1 MNNLI
6 QTIQVLTPE
15 EVKFVNAELD
25 KKEFQVSMIGFAD
38 DGTGVLSARVDS
50 DVRSS
55 SVTYLKDNEEVT
67 KVMHEG
73 INNALLEYRQR
84 LMEIHPT
91 FDGYPVPGGFMTTSN
106 REEIQVLEYVENQKY
121 TWHTDASPMPDS
133 KEYHRKISVILYLSD
148 DFEGGTTKFVHQD
161 YKPPIGHA
169 LIFPSNWCFPHCG
182 TQVTSGKKRVA
193 VTWYFVKDLNV

>member
-1 MNNLI
+1 MYDLI
-6 QTIQVLTPE
+6 QTVQVLTPE
-15 EVKFVNAELD
+15 QVKFVNSEID
-25 KKEFQVSMIGFAD
+25 KKEFQVSMIGFSD
-38 DGTGVLSARVDS
+38 DGTGVLNPRVDP
-50 DVRSS
+50 DIRSS
-55 SVTYLKDNEEVT
+55 SVTYLKDDEEVT
-67 KVMHEG
+67 KVIHEG
-73 INNALLEYRQR
+73 MNNALLDYRQR
-84 LMEIHPT
+84 LMEVHPT

-148 DFEGGTTKFVHQD
+148 DFGGGTTKFVHQD

-193 VTWYFVKDLNV
+193 VTWYFVNDLNV

>member
-1 MNNLI
+1 MYDLI
-6 QTIQVLTPE
+6 QTLQVLTPE
-15 EVKFVNAELD
+15 EVKFVNSEID
-25 KKEFQVSMIGFAD
+25 KKEFQVSMIGFSD
-38 DGTGVLSARVDS
+38 DGTGVLNPRVDP
-50 DVRSS
+50 DIRSS
-55 SVTYLKDNEEVT
+55 SVTYLKDDEEVT
-67 KVMHEG
+67 MVMHEG
-73 INNALLEYRQR
+73 INNALLVYRQR

-106 REEIQVLEYVENQKY
+106 REEIQVLEYVKNQKY

-148 DFEGGTTKFVHQD
+148 DFEGGTTKFAHQD

-182 TQVTSGKKRVA
+182 TQVISGKKRVA
-193 VTWYFVKDLNV
+193 VTWYFVNDLNV

>member
-1 MNNLI
+1 MNDLI

-15 EVKFVNAELD
+15 EVKFVNTELD
-25 KKEFQVSMIGFAD
+25 KKEFQVSMIGFSD
-38 DGTGVLSARVDS
+38 SGTGILMPRVDS

-55 SVTYLKDNEEVT
+55 SVTYLKDDEEVT

-84 LMEIHPT
+84 LMKIHPT

-148 DFEGGTTKFVHQD
+148 DFEGGTTKFAHQD
-161 YKPPIGHA
+161 FKPPIGHA

>member
-1 MNNLI
+1 MSDLI
-6 QTIQVLTPE
+6 QTVQVLTPE
-15 EVKFVNAELD
+15 QVKFVNAELD
-25 KKEFQVSMIGFAD
+25 KKEFQVSMIGFSD
-38 DGTGVLSARVDS
+38 SGTGILIPRVDS

-55 SVTYLKDNEEVT
+55 SVTYLKDDEEVT

-182 TQVTSGKKRVA
+182 TQVISGKKRVA
-193 VTWYFVKDLNV
+193 VTWYYVNDINV

>member
-1 MNNLI
+1 MSDLI
-6 QTIQVLTPE
+6 QTVQVLTSE

-182 TQVTSGKKRVA
+182 TKVTSGKKRVA

>member
-15 EVKFVNAELD
+15 EVKFVNSEID
-25 KKEFQVSMIGFAD
+25 KKEFQVSMIGFSD
-38 DGTGVLSARVDS
+38 SGTGILMPRVDS

-55 SVTYLKDNEEVT
+55 SVTYLKDDEEVT
-67 KVMHEG
+67 KIMHEG

-84 LMEIHPT
+84 LMEIHPE

-106 REEIQVLEYVENQKY
+106 REAIQVLEYVKNQKY

>member
-1 MNNLI
+1 
-6 QTIQVLTPE
+6 
-15 EVKFVNAELD
+15 
-25 KKEFQVSMIGFAD
+25 
-38 DGTGVLSARVDS
+38 
-50 DVRSS
+50 
-55 SVTYLKDNEEVT
+55 
-67 KVMHEG
+67 MHEG

-84 LMEIHPT
+84 LMKIHPT

-148 DFEGGTTKFVHQD
+148 DFEGGTTKFAHQD
-161 YKPPIGHA
+161 FKPPIGHA

-193 VTWYFVKDLNV
+193 VTWYYVNDLNV

>member
-15 EVKFVNAELD
+15 EVKFVNSEID
-25 KKEFQVSMIGFAD
+25 KKEFQVSMIGFSD
-38 DGTGVLSARVDS
+38 SGTGILMPRVDS

-55 SVTYLKDNEEVT
+55 SVTYLKDDEEVT

-84 LMEIHPT
+84 LMKIHST

-148 DFEGGTTKFVHQD
+148 DFEGGTTKFAHQD
-161 YKPPIGHA
+161 FKPPIGHA

>member
-38 DGTGVLSARVDS
+38 DGTGYLSARVDP

-84 LMEIHPT
+84 LMEIHPV
-91 FDGYPVPGGFMTTSN
+91 FDGYPVPGGFKTTSS
-106 REEIQVLEYVENQKY
+106 
-121 TWHTDASPMPDS
+121 SPNFTLP
-133 KEYHRKISVILYLSD
+133 
-148 DFEGGTTKFVHQD
+148 
-161 YKPPIGHA
+161 
-169 LIFPSNWCFPHCG
+169 
-182 TQVTSGKKRVA
+182 
-193 VTWYFVKDLNV
+193 

>member
-1 MNNLI
+1 MSNLI

-15 EVKFVNAELD
+15 EVKFVNSEID
-25 KKEFQVSMIGFAD
+25 KKEFQVSMIGFSD
-38 DGTGVLSARVDS
+38 DGTGVLNPRVDP
-50 DVRSS
+50 DIRSS
-55 SVTYLKDNEEVT
+55 SVTYLKDDEEVT

-73 INNALLEYRQR
+73 INNSLLEYRQR

-148 DFEGGTTKFVHQD
+148 DFGGGTTKFVHQD

-182 TQVTSGKKRVA
+182 APVTSGKKRVA
-193 VTWYFVKDLNV
+193 VTWYFVNDLNV

>member
-1 MNNLI
+1 MNDLI

-67 KVMHEG
+67 KLMHEG

-161 YKPPIGHA
+161 YKPPVGHA

-193 VTWYFVKDLNV
+193 VTWYYVNDLNV